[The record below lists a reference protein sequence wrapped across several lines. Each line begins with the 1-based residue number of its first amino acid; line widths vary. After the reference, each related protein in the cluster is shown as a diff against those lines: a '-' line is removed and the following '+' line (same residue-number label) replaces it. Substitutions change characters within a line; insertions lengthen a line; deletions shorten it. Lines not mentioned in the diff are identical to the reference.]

1 MRTRGFDLSRRM
13 VKTFGWRCGVFLGK
27 RGFVGLAAFF
37 SRNEQETKQNEKEE
51 KPKRSAAAGDDGRG
65 GGAVS
70 YGGCGCD
77 FKKRAFRRVASGK
90 HLVAEC
96 LHPDAHSSASG
107 VHGVFVRRDAVDF
120 RRGDA
125 ERSAQSAGVE
135 LHAGRV
141 LRRVAGR
148 SGGVGAG
155 DHLPRP
161 ALWRHRRDSDRL
173 RVSVTSDNSGACLC
187 P

>member
-1 MRTRGFDLSRRM
+1 M

-70 YGGCGCD
+70 YGGGRRLCADEHRGCGCD
-77 FKKRAFRRVASGK
+77 FKKRAFRRGASGK

-96 LHPDAHSSASG
+96 LHPDAHPPAAG

-148 SGGVGAG
+148 GVCAAAGRAAAADSDDDAAGCGLCAGAG
-155 DHLPRP
+155 G
-161 ALWRHRRDSDRL
+161 
-173 RVSVTSDNSGACLC
+173 GAGGDGLECAV
-187 P
+187 